1 MSIKHIQ
8 VSTAGAGDAAKAVL
22 EPYEYLLSIPREDVC
37 AKMIDAFNTWL
48 HVPEEALEVIARV
61 SQMLLNANLLI
72 NDVEDGSEVRRG
84 VPTAHRLYG
93 APWTLNCACSMYCL
107 SLKEIAKLNNVN
119 VITIYKEELAK
130 INRGRSMD
138 IVWRNSLTCPTE
150 EEFLEMVDNKTG
162 TLLSFAIKLM
172 QATSKSETGFVRMI
186 AIYLTVRDDYM
197 NMQPKNYAD
206 DKGFCEDLAKGRFSF
221 PIIHSI
227 RTDPSDRRLL
237 RIIKQRSSSVKFK
250 LLALQLLEKTQT
262 FAYCQSFL
270 EYMEQQI
277 RLEIK
282 DLGGNKKLE
291 AIMDLHSVRV

>member
-1 MSIKHIQ
+1 
-8 VSTAGAGDAAKAVL
+8 
-22 EPYEYLLSIPREDVC
+22 
-37 AKMIDAFNTWL
+37 
-48 HVPEEALEVIARV
+48 
-61 SQMLLNANLLI
+61 
-72 NDVEDGSEVRRG
+72 
-84 VPTAHRLYG
+84 
-93 APWTLNCACSMYCL
+93 
-107 SLKEIAKLNNVN
+107 
-119 VITIYKEELAK
+119 
-130 INRGRSMD
+130 MD

-172 QATSKSETGFVRMI
+172 QATSKSETNYSGFVRMI